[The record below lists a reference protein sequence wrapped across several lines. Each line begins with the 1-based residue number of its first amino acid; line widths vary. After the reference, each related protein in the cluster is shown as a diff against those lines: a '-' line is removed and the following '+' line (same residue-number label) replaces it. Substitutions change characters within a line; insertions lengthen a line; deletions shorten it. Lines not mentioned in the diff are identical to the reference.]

1 MKLQTLELEWVQQE
15 RKDREICDAEMRRI
29 TSDFKF
35 CAHDHSFTCEIDRM
49 ADEDWDKE
57 TIPLMGDPTASASRV
72 LQDTCN
78 YIRSLRREVDDLSE
92 KLSEI
97 LATSDSAQA
106 ALIRSL
112 LM

>member
-1 MKLQTLELEWVQQE
+1 MSSGRSRSRQSGGSRITDDQIVELVSKLQTILPENQHRNL
-15 RKDREICDAEMRRI
+15 D
-29 TSDFKF
+29 
-35 CAHDHSFTCEIDRM
+35 
-49 ADEDWDKE
+49 
-57 TIPLMGDPTASASRV
+57 GASASRV
-72 LQDTCN
+72 LQDTCK